1 MWPDR
6 RIREAVDRV
15 HLRTWLPLV
24 RAALECNRSAG
35 RVPATFHDLDRPLD
49 RDPRNV
55 ERLVSGK
62 HALTSQ
68 LAIGLSM
75 TLNIPIKQF
84 FPETDV
90 WLARTGMLLCGDS
103 VAEIEMRAY
112 VAYRRSNARYSNP
125 HLDERVIKKI
135 AADMESSFSS
145 DAKTEQAILACA
157 DALGSILENLSGG
170 REK

>member
-6 RIREAVDRV
+6 QIREAVDRV

-24 RAALECNRSAG
+24 RAALDSNRRAG
-35 RVPATFHDLDRPLD
+35 REPATFHDLDRPLD

-68 LAIGLSM
+68 LAIGLSI

-84 FPETDV
+84 FPETED
-90 WLARTGMLLCGDS
+90 WLARTGLLLCGQS
-103 VAEIEMRAY
+103 VGAPDMQAY
-112 VAYRRSNARYSNP
+112 VAYRRSNARFSNP
-125 HLDERVIKKI
+125 HLDEKVIKRI

-145 DAKTEQAILACA
+145 EDKTEQAILACA